1 MILGIDI
8 GGTTI
13 KFGLFK
19 PSGALDKKWEIP
31 TRTDYDGMFIIN
43 DIEAAIGDHIEIHK
57 LRGIGFAAP
66 GPVDG
71 TLISEAVNLGWKNVD
86 LKDAFQKKF
95 GPIPI
100 SVDNDANAAALGE
113 AMSRPDPY
121 QSMIFITLGTGVGG
135 GVIINQSIVEGAH
148 GVGGEIGHMK
158 VVDNGIKC
166 NCGNTGCL
174 ETVASATGI
183 VRVAKERYK
192 TPTNL
197 IKDDLTAKQIFD
209 LAKDGD
215 AFALDVVGYVTDVL
229 AQAMQAM
236 AVIIDPDAFVIGGGV
251 AKAGTFLTDM
261 LQEKFAKMAF
271 AGTKHIPVELAIL
284 GNNAGIYGAYHSV
297 KKEVDA

>member
-1 MILGIDI
+1 
-8 GGTTI
+8 
-13 KFGLFK
+13 
-19 PSGALDKKWEIP
+19 
-31 TRTDYDGMFIIN
+31 
-43 DIEAAIGDHIEIHK
+43 
-57 LRGIGFAAP
+57 
-66 GPVDG
+66 
-71 TLISEAVNLGWKNVD
+71 
-86 LKDAFQKKF
+86 
-95 GPIPI
+95 
-100 SVDNDANAAALGE
+100 
-113 AMSRPDPY
+113 MSRPDPY

-148 GVGGEIGHMK
+148 GVGGEIGHIN
-158 VVDNGIKC
+158 VVDNGIQC

-197 IKDDLTAKQIFD
+197 IKDDLTAKKIFD
-209 LAKDGD
+209 LAKEGD

-229 AQAMQAM
+229 ARAMQAM
-236 AVIIDPDAFVIGGGV
+236 ALIIDPDAFVIGGGV
-251 AKAGTFLTDM
+251 AKAGTFLTDL